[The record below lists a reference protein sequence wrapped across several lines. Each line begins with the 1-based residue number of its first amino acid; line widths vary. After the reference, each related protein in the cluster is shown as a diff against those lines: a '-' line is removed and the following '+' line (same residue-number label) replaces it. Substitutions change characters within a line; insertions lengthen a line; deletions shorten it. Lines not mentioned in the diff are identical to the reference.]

1 MGEKVLTVKEAIIEA
16 LDGLSE
22 TEQMFLFD
30 IVHGINNGLVSEV
43 QYKSDTYENVT
54 TQTVLTIGKSSIR
67 KSH

>member
-54 TQTVLTIGKSSIR
+54 TQTVLTIG
-67 KSH
+67 

>member
-54 TQTVLTIGKSSIR
+54 TQTELTIG
-67 KSH
+67 